1 MSFAHVSA
9 FGGYGTRKCARAVA
23 ISPHLDDAVFSA
35 GGTLALLADAGWDV
49 TLVTCFTASVPNPT
63 GFALSTQL
71 DKGLSADV
79 DYLALRRDEDR
90 AAAADLGV
98 VPVHLPLPEAP
109 HRGYESAPELFAG
122 RRDDDH
128 VAGELAALLVPL
140 LDGADLVLA
149 PQALGD
155 HVDHQVVTT
164 VVASLVDP
172 ERLAW
177 WRDVP
182 YVRRHPDA
190 VPAPEVAGSEVAVDV
205 TPVLE
210 RRVRA
215 ARRYVTQ
222 TGFQFGG
229 DAHVGPVLDEIA
241 RAEGTRLGL
250 PHPAEVLT
258 VGDAGVLSA
267 TARH

>member
-1 MSFAHVSA
+1 M
-9 FGGYGTRKCARAVA
+9 AV
-23 ISPHLDDAVFSA
+23 SPHLDDGVFSA
-35 GGTLALLADAGWDV
+35 GGTLARLADAGWDV
-49 TLVTCFTASVPNPT
+49 GLVTCFTASVPHPT

-90 AAAADLGV
+90 AAAGDLGV
-98 VPVHLPLPEAP
+98 TPVHLPLPEAP
-109 HRGYESAPELFAG
+109 HRGYGSAPELFAG
-122 RRDDDH
+122 RRGDDD

-140 LDGADLVLA
+140 LGGADLVLA

-155 HVDHQVVTT
+155 HVDHQVVAT
-164 VVASLVDP
+164 VVAALVEP
-172 ERLAW
+172 ARLAW

-190 VPAPEVAGSEVAVDV
+190 RPAPEATGTEVAVDV
-205 TPVLE
+205 TPTLE
-210 RRVRA
+210 RRIRA

-229 DAHVGPVLDEIA
+229 DAHVGPAIDDIA
-241 RAEGTRLGL
+241 RAEGARLGL
-250 PHPAEVLT
+250 AHPAEVFT
-258 VGDAGVLSA
+258 VGDEGVMSA
-267 TARH
+267 VALR